1 MEFKNTWNVWYHH
14 TKDNWKLSGYRK
26 IYNITNIQ
34 NFWELYNNWNRLGGI
49 LSKQFFVMKN
59 NITPLWEDKMNIN
72 GGCWSLKINI
82 NLAEKLWEYLSIL
95 LVGENI
101 YDNDNI
107 NGLSICVKKNNICV
121 IKIWIKDNN
130 NNIKLL
136 NKDIF
141 EKYQPEILFIINNK

>member
-1 MEFKNTWNVWYHH
+1 MEFKNKWTVWYHH
-14 TKDNWKLSGYRK
+14 MKDNWELSGYRK
-26 IYNITNIQ
+26 IYNITNIK
-34 NFWELYNNWNRLGGI
+34 NFWELYNNWNRIGGI

-59 NITPLWEDKMNIN
+59 NITPLWEDKMNFN

-82 NLAEKLWEYLSIL
+82 NLAQELWEYLSIL
-95 LVGENI
+95 LVSENI
-101 YDNDNI
+101 YENDNI

-121 IKIWIKDNN
+121 IKIWVKDNN

>member
-26 IYNITNIQ
+26 IYNISNIK

>member
-1 MEFKNTWNVWYHH
+1 MEFKNKWNVWYHH
-14 TKDNWKLSGYRK
+14 IKNNWKLSGYRK
-26 IYNITNIQ
+26 IYNITNIK
-34 NFWELYNNWNRLGGI
+34 NFWELYNNWNKLGGI
-49 LSKQFFVMKN
+49 LSKQFFIMKN

-95 LVGENI
+95 LVSENI
-101 YDNDNI
+101 YDNNNI

>member
-14 TKDNWKLSGYRK
+14 MKDNWKLSGYRK
-26 IYNITNIQ
+26 IYDISNIK

-82 NLAEKLWEYLSIL
+82 NLADKLWEYLSIL
-95 LVGENI
+95 LVGEKI

>member
-14 TKDNWKLSGYRK
+14 TKDNWKLSGYRQ
-26 IYNITNIQ
+26 IYNITNIK
-34 NFWELYNNWNRLGGI
+34 NFWELYNNWNKLGGI

-82 NLAEKLWEYLSIL
+82 NLADKLWEYLSIL
-95 LVGENI
+95 LVGEKI

>member
-1 MEFKNTWNVWYHH
+1 
-14 TKDNWKLSGYRK
+14 
-26 IYNITNIQ
+26 
-34 NFWELYNNWNRLGGI
+34 
-49 LSKQFFVMKN
+49 MKN

-72 GGCWSLKINI
+72 GGCWSLKNNI

-95 LVGENI
+95 LVSENI

-121 IKIWIKDNN
+121 IKIWVKDNN

-136 NKDIF
+136 NKDILKNINL
-141 EKYQPEILFIINNK
+141 KYYLLLIINN

>member
-26 IYNITNIQ
+26 IYNISNIK

-121 IKIWIKDNN
+121 IKIWIKYNN

>member
-1 MEFKNTWNVWYHH
+1 
-14 TKDNWKLSGYRK
+14 
-26 IYNITNIQ
+26 
-34 NFWELYNNWNRLGGI
+34 
-49 LSKQFFVMKN
+49 
-59 NITPLWEDKMNIN
+59 MNIN

-82 NLAEKLWEYLSIL
+82 NLADKLWEYLSIL
-95 LVGENI
+95 LVGEKI

>member
-14 TKDNWKLSGYRK
+14 MKDNWKLSGYRK
-26 IYNITNIQ
+26 IYNISNIK

>member
-26 IYNITNIQ
+26 IYNISNIK

-121 IKIWIKDNN
+121 IKIWVKDNN

>member
-14 TKDNWKLSGYRK
+14 MKDNWKLSGYRK
-26 IYNITNIQ
+26 IYNISNIK

-101 YDNDNI
+101 YDNNNI
-107 NGLSICVKKNNICV
+107 NGLSICVKK
-121 IKIWIKDNN
+121 K
-130 NNIKLL
+130 
-136 NKDIF
+136 
-141 EKYQPEILFIINNK
+141 

>member
-26 IYNITNIQ
+26 IYNISNIK

-59 NITPLWEDKMNIN
+59 NIIPLWEDKMNIN

-141 EKYQPEILFIINNK
+141 QKYQPEILFIINNK

>member
-14 TKDNWKLSGYRK
+14 TKNNWKLSGYRK

-34 NFWELYNNWNRLGGI
+34 NFWELYNNWNKLGGI

-82 NLAEKLWEYLSIL
+82 NISEKLWEYLSIL
-95 LVGENI
+95 LVSENI
-101 YDNDNI
+101 YKNNNI

-121 IKIWIKDNN
+121 IKIWVKDNN

>member
-14 TKDNWKLSGYRK
+14 MKDNWKLSGYRK
-26 IYNITNIQ
+26 IYNISNIK
-34 NFWELYNNWNRLGGI
+34 NFWELYNNWNKLGGI

>member
-1 MEFKNTWNVWYHH
+1 MEFKNKWNVWYHH
-14 TKDNWKLSGYRK
+14 IKDNWKISGYRK

-34 NFWELYNNWNRLGGI
+34 NFWELYNNWNKLGGI
-49 LSKQFFVMKN
+49 LSKQFFIMKN

-95 LVGENI
+95 LVSENI

-121 IKIWIKDNN
+121 IKIWVKDNN

>member
-1 MEFKNTWNVWYHH
+1 MEFKNTWKVWYHH
-14 TKDNWKLSGYRK
+14 TKNNWKLSGYRK
-26 IYNITNIQ
+26 IYNISNIK
-34 NFWELYNNWNRLGGI
+34 NFWELYNNWNKLGGI

-82 NLAEKLWEYLSIL
+82 NLADKLWEYLSIL

>member
-14 TKDNWKLSGYRK
+14 MKDNWKLSGYRK

-34 NFWELYNNWNRLGGI
+34 NFWELYNNWNKLGGI
-49 LSKQFFVMKN
+49 LSKQFFIMKN

-95 LVGENI
+95 LVSENI
-101 YDNDNI
+101 YDNNNI

>member
-26 IYNITNIQ
+26 IYNISNIK

-82 NLAEKLWEYLSIL
+82 NLADKLWEYLSIL
-95 LVGENI
+95 LVGEKI

>member
-14 TKDNWKLSGYRK
+14 MKDNWKLSGYRK
-26 IYNITNIQ
+26 IYNITNIK
-34 NFWELYNNWNRLGGI
+34 NFWELYNNWNKLGGI
-49 LSKQFFVMKN
+49 LSKQYFIMKN
-59 NITPLWEDKMNIN
+59 DITPLWEDKSNIN

-95 LVGENI
+95 LVSENI

-121 IKIWIKDNN
+121 IKIWVKDNN

>member
-14 TKDNWKLSGYRK
+14 MKDNWKLSGYRK
-26 IYNITNIQ
+26 IYNISNIK

-101 YDNDNI
+101 YDNNNI

>member
-14 TKDNWKLSGYRK
+14 MKDNWKLSGYRK
-26 IYNITNIQ
+26 IYNISNIK
-34 NFWELYNNWNRLGGI
+34 NFWELYNNWNKIGGI

-82 NLAEKLWEYLSIL
+82 NLADKLWEYLSIL

>member
-26 IYNITNIQ
+26 IYDISNIK

-82 NLAEKLWEYLSIL
+82 NLADKLWEYLSIL
-95 LVGENI
+95 LVGEKI

-121 IKIWIKDNN
+121 IKILIKDNN